1 MARRRKNEPSY
12 GTTLVKA
19 APFFAAKSLIGDLP
33 KGAIEKS
40 IELKVTKGTP
50 WKKGWSKGF
59 RGQGMGRAMG
69 AMSGIVTAPLYL
81 KSLSLLKSNN
91 KSDRK
96 KGLALLTGVT
106 GAYTMQKGLGESY
119 KDLRVGGVAKRTAFK
134 KGLQFGAGRLTYK
147 IPAAILLAHGLT
159 KGTKKKGKKNSGLG
173 YAAAAGA
180 GAGTLNRIGD
190 TLIKEF
196 RDKPRRSRFR
206 KGFGRRALGGG
217 LGGMAAG
224 ALGGVVLSK
233 AISGA
238 MKSLEK
244 K

>member
-134 KGLQFGAGRLTYK
+134 KGLQFGAGPGRYLTG
-147 IPAAILLAHGLT
+147 PRAH
-159 KGTKKKGKKNSGLG
+159 KG
-173 YAAAAGA
+173 YE
-180 GAGTLNRIGD
+180 
-190 TLIKEF
+190 KEGQEEQ
-196 RDKPRRSRFR
+196 RSRLR
-206 KGFGRRALGGG
+206 CRGWRRGGDFEPYWRYPHQ
-217 LGGMAAG
+217 
-224 ALGGVVLSK
+224 GVP
-233 AISGA
+233 G
-238 MKSLEK
+238 
-244 K
+244 